1 MWKICDGVEHF
12 LGDFNARQRNYIMFT
27 SFHSLASSPYIYI
40 TYIFTYYNAPSFP
53 LALFSRT
60 PRFTIFPSIY
70 LSIYHHHHHHHPAI
84 FSTGPWSNPP
94 PHNFI
99 FLVLAL
105 TQFSF
110 TLFFQHVYCFILYFI
125 ISHFMF
131 LFFVNSYI

>member
-1 MWKICDGVEHF
+1 MWWSRAFPWRFQCSTTKLYNVHLFPLTGI
-12 LGDFNARQRNYIMFT
+12 LP
-27 SFHSLASSPYIYI
+27 LYIYI